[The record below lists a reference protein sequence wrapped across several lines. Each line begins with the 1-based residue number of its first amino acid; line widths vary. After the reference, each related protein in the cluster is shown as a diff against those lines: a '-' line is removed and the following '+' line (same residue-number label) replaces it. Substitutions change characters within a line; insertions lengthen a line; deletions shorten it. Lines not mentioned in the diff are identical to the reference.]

1 MLRNRNNGQSR
12 TMTNRPLYFILFIL
26 LIALATNACSSDI
39 RFVRQSH
46 KFVEDTV
53 QKKDDTS
60 KKEYKVN
67 QVLRGTCSYYGKK
80 FHGRKTAN
88 GETYD
93 MYAFTAAH
101 KTLPFNTILLI
112 ENLSNGK
119 TVQVR
124 INDRGPYK
132 KGRILDLSYSAAKK
146 IGMIGSGTAKITAKI
161 VKLGK

>member
-1 MLRNRNNGQSR
+1 MI
-12 TMTNRPLYFILFIL
+12 NRPSFLIPFIL
-26 LIALATNACSSDI
+26 LIAIATNACSSDI
-39 RFVRQSH
+39 RFARHSS
-46 KFVEDTV
+46 KSIKDTV
-53 QKKDDTS
+53 QKDDNSSTN
-60 KKEYKVN
+60 EFKVN

-88 GETYD
+88 GEVYD

-101 KTLPFNTILLI
+101 KSLPFNTILI
-112 ENLSNGK
+112 VENTANGK

-146 IGMIGSGTAKITAKI
+146 IGLIKTGTAKITAKI
-161 VKLGK
+161 VKLGSQ

>member
-1 MLRNRNNGQSR
+1 MINRRSI
-12 TMTNRPLYFILFIL
+12 FILFL
-26 LIALATNACSSDI
+26 VLIALVTNACSSEI
-39 RFVRQSH
+39 RFARQSQ
-46 KFVEDTV
+46 KSVKDTV
-53 QKKDDTS
+53 QKQEDTS
-60 KKEYKVN
+60 QQEFKVN
-67 QVLRGTCSYYGKK
+67 QVLTGTCSYYGKK

-101 KTLPFNTILLI
+101 KYLPFNTILI
-112 ENLSNGK
+112 VENIANGK

-146 IGMIGSGTAKITAKI
+146 IDMIDTGTAKITAKI
-161 VKLGK
+161 VKLGQ